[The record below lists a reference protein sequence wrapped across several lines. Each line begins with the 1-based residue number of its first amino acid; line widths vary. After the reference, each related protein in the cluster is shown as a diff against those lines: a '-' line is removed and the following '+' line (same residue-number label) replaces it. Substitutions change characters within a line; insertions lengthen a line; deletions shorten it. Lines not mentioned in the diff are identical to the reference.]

1 MGAGSVSARSQRSH
15 PDPHPSLASMLPF
28 SELVSALRSQVPD
41 AIVAEEPGTRDPW
54 IQVAVESWLEVAR
67 AMRDRPDLR
76 FDTLS
81 NLTAVDYF
89 EPDAK
94 KAAKFPFTP
103 HLEVVY
109 HLFSLV
115 HRHRLVVKLSM
126 PRWKDET
133 PGELPEVPS
142 VSSIWAIAD
151 WHERECFDL
160 SGVRFLGHPHL
171 TRILCPDDWVG
182 HPLRKD
188 YEMPREYE
196 GIRAR

>member
-1 MGAGSVSARSQRSH
+1 
-15 PDPHPSLASMLPF
+15 MLSF
-28 SELVSALRSQVPD
+28 SELVSALRSQFPD

-67 AMRDRPDLR
+67 ALRDRPDLR

-160 SGVRFLGHPHL
+160 SGVRFLGHP
-171 TRILCPDDWVG
+171 
-182 HPLRKD
+182 LRKD